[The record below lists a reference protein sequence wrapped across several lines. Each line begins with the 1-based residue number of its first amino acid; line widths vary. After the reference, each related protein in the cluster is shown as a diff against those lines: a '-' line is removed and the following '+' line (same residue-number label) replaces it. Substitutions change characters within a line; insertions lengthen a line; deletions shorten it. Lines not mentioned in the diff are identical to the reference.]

1 MEAMAGLEFD
11 SSRAGVLLFSPGR
24 ESGYAV
30 PDMVIV
36 EELQRRA
43 TIQERKRPQW
53 RRLQTVST
61 SANGARIR
69 KSAIRP

>member
-11 SSRAGVLLFSPGR
+11 SSRAGVLLFSRGR
-24 ESGYAV
+24 EGGYAI

-36 EELQRRA
+36 QELQRRG
-43 TIQERKRPQW
+43 TIQEQKRPQW

>member
-11 SSRAGVLLFSPGR
+11 SSRAGVLLFSAGR
-24 ESGYAV
+24 ESGYAI

-36 EELQRRA
+36 QELQRRA
-43 TIQERKRPQW
+43 TIQEQKRP
-53 RRLQTVST
+53 RRHRLQTVST